1 MLCLKILSKNEG
13 VADKE
18 LFLFLNAIAIAMLSY
33 DYDSRLKVYISK
45 EILDIYLKESKRLLD
60 LDTHP
65 DDFVVY

>member
-1 MLCLKILSKNEG
+1 M
-13 VADKE
+13 
-18 LFLFLNAIAIAMLSY
+18 AIAMLSY
-33 DYDSRLKVYISK
+33 NYDSRLKVYISK